1 MAKDSDY
8 HHSCSTNLIYA
19 TKPEKAG
26 CTLIYLPV
34 YSPDLNSIEHCW
46 ANFKNY
52 LRKINDAPRSR
63 ATRYLKKF

>member
-1 MAKDSDY
+1 M
-8 HHSCSTNLIYA
+8 
-19 TKPEKAG
+19 
-26 CTLIYLPV
+26 YLPV
-34 YSPDLNSIEHCW
+34 YSPDLNSIAHCW